1 MAGRKKRYV
10 WLKLEREFFRRKEI
24 KKLRRQAGGDT
35 YAVIVL
41 EMALLSLENDGILI
55 FSGLED
61 DMYDEIALELDEE
74 ASNVRVALDYLLKT
88 GWAEILDEN
97 TILLTCTVNRI
108 GSESESAG
116 RMRKLREKRKA
127 SQCDVDVTPELR
139 DGVTSD
145 TEGEGEEEKDIE
157 KETEV
162 DTEGKT
168 ADAPAPTDEAVTDI
182 CFYFCDAFH
191 VKSVDVGFQN
201 DVQKFLSNGLTVEDI
216 KKTINSAKTRLPKQP
231 IPYVIAALK
240 SLQQLR
246 KPVQLKEED
255 RPIPEWEQEWAEE
268 FNALKKRMEE
278 N

>member
-1 MAGRKKRYV
+1 MADRKKRYV

-41 EMALLSLENDGILI
+41 EMALLSLENDGVLI

-127 SQCDVDVTPELR
+127 SHCDADVTPVLR
-139 DGVTSD
+139 DCVTSD
-145 TEGEGEEEKDIE
+145 TEGEEDIK
-157 KETEV
+157 KEAET
-162 DTEGKT
+162 DTEEGRR
-168 ADAPAPTDEAVTDI
+168 ADVSHPSDEAVTDI
-182 CFYFCDAFH
+182 CFCFTDAFH
-191 VKSVDVGFQN
+191 VGVDAGFQKEI
-201 DVQKFLSNGLTVEDI
+201 QGLLQNGLTVEDI
-216 KKTINSAKTRLPKQP
+216 KKTINSAKKKLPKQP

-246 KPVQLKEED
+246 KPVMLKEED
-255 RPIPEWEQEWAEE
+255 RPVAEWEKEWAEE

>member
-1 MAGRKKRYV
+1 MADRKKRYV

-41 EMALLSLENDGILI
+41 EMALLSLENDGVLI

-116 RMRKLREKRKA
+116 RVRKFRERRKA
-127 SQCDVDVTPELR
+127 LQCNDDVTPEKR
-139 DGVTSD
+139 ENVTCN
-145 TEGEGEEEKDIE
+145 TEGEEDIKKEAETDTEE
-157 KETEV
+157 

-168 ADAPAPTDEAVTDI
+168 ADDPILTDEAVTDI
-182 CFYFCDAFH
+182 CFYFADVFH
-191 VKSVDVGFQN
+191 TSVNVGFQAN
-201 DVQKFLSNGLTVEDI
+201 IRKFLANGLTVKDI
-216 KKTINSAKTRLPKQP
+216 KKTIDSAKTKMPKQP

-246 KPVQLKEED
+246 KPVLLKEED
-255 RPIPEWEQEWAEE
+255 RPVAEWEKEWAEE